1 MKLEVSLSQ
10 AAAIALALTLEA
22 QAAERNAADCE
33 EAGTL
38 YADSWRGIAKSMKEI
53 CELVQSQRKLALQ
66 KDEQTAQAAQDDERK
81 RRDEDDMASPKLTA
95 LQKQYVV
102 EALETSLWVECHDEE
117 EHIGLDIIKQKLQ
130 KGYGLSS
137 MEEALLKKWLTGRGP
152 HATKSEFARAYM
164 ADIAENLKD
173 WDEETK

>member
-1 MKLEVSLSQ
+1 MKLEISQSQ

-66 KDEQTAQAAQDDERK
+66 KDEQTAQVAQDGEK
-81 RRDEDDMASPKLTA
+81 KEEVKDDMASPKLTA
-95 LQKQYVV
+95 LQKRYGV
-102 EALETSLWVECHDEE
+102 EALEAPLWLECYDEE
-117 EHIGLDIIKQKLQ
+117 EYISLDTIKQKLR
-130 KGYGLSS
+130 KGYGLTS
-137 MEEALLKKWLTGRGP
+137 MEKGLLKKWLTGRGP
-152 HATKSEFARAYM
+152 YATKSEFARAYM
-164 ADIAENLKD
+164 AEIAENLKD
-173 WDEETK
+173 WNEEA

>member
-66 KDEQTAQAAQDDERK
+66 KDEQTTQVDEK
-81 RRDEDDMASPKLTA
+81 KEEVKDDMASPKLTA
-95 LQKQYVV
+95 LQKWYTV
-102 EALETSLWVECHDEE
+102 EALETPLWLECYDEE
-117 EHIGLDIIKQKLQ
+117 EYISLDTIKQKLR
-130 KGYGLSS
+130 KGYGLTS
-137 MEEALLKKWLTGRGP
+137 MEKGLLKKWLTGRGP
-152 HATKSEFARAYM
+152 YTTKSEFARAYM
-164 ADIAENLKD
+164 AEIAENLKD
-173 WDEETK
+173 CEEAK

>member
-1 MKLEVSLSQ
+1 MKLEISQSQ

-66 KDEQTAQAAQDDERK
+66 KDEQTAQAAQGDEK
-81 RRDEDDMASPKLTA
+81 KEVNDMASPKLTA
-95 LQKQYVV
+95 LQKRYTV
-102 EALETSLWVECHDEE
+102 EALEAPLWLECYDEE
-117 EHIGLDIIKQKLQ
+117 EYISLDIIKQKLR
-130 KGYGLSS
+130 KGYGLTS
-137 MEEALLKKWLTGRGP
+137 MEKGLLKKWLTGRGP
-152 HATKSEFARAYM
+152 YTTKSKFARAYM
-164 ADIAENLKD
+164 AEIAENLKD
-173 WDEETK
+173 CEEAK

>member
-66 KDEQTAQAAQDDERK
+66 KDEQTAQAAQDDEK
-81 RRDEDDMASPKLTA
+81 KEEVKDGERRGKVELIDTKKITSELLDVLSRHDLAVADAIRMLEMTKNKILIKTKLNP
-95 LQKQYVV
+95 QKN
-102 EALETSLWVECHDEE
+102 A
-117 EHIGLDIIKQKLQ
+117 
-130 KGYGLSS
+130 
-137 MEEALLKKWLTGRGP
+137 
-152 HATKSEFARAYM
+152 
-164 ADIAENLKD
+164 
-173 WDEETK
+173 

>member
-66 KDEQTAQAAQDDERK
+66 KDEQTAQAAQDDEQK
-81 RRDEDDMASPKLTA
+81 EAKDDMASPKLTA
-95 LQKQYVV
+95 LQKQYVI
-102 EALETSLWVECHDEE
+102 EALETSLWMECYDEE
-117 EHIGLDIIKQKLQ
+117 EHISLDIIKQKLQ
-130 KGYGLSS
+130 KGYGLTS
-137 MEEALLKKWLTGRGP
+137 MEESLLKKWLTGRGP

-173 WDEETK
+173 WNEEAK

>member
-33 EAGTL
+33 EVGTL

-66 KDEQTAQAAQDDERK
+66 KGEQTAQDDEK
-81 RRDEDDMASPKLTA
+81 KEEVKDGERRGKVELIDTKKITSELLDVLSRHDLAVADAIRMLEMTKNKILIKTKLNP
-95 LQKQYVV
+95 QKN
-102 EALETSLWVECHDEE
+102 A
-117 EHIGLDIIKQKLQ
+117 
-130 KGYGLSS
+130 
-137 MEEALLKKWLTGRGP
+137 
-152 HATKSEFARAYM
+152 
-164 ADIAENLKD
+164 
-173 WDEETK
+173 

>member
-1 MKLEVSLSQ
+1 MEVSLSQ

-66 KDEQTAQAAQDDERK
+66 KDEQTAQVAQDGEK
-81 RRDEDDMASPKLTA
+81 KEEVKDDMASPKLTA
-95 LQKQYVV
+95 LQKQYII
-102 EALETSLWVECHDEE
+102 EAFEASLWVEDYDEE
-117 EHIGLDIIKQKLQ
+117 EFISLDNIKQKLK
-130 KGYGLSS
+130 KGYGLAS
-137 MEEALLKKWLTGRGP
+137 MEEGLLKKWLTGKGP
-152 HATKSEFARAYM
+152 HSTKSEFARAYM
-164 ADIAENLKD
+164 ADIAENLKA
-173 WDEETK
+173 WDEEAK